1 MGKQKRWVCGTLC
14 LFGMFSATLKHPH
27 YQHLLPPSSANKAQL
42 WDPMHP
48 EATIVPGW
56 RQYYQACTAC
66 WKYEHI
72 SRLHKTTYHFIYLR
86 LYCGMA
92 WHAAWSMPCPKTCS
106 TKDLFQSLNI
116 SPWPNIRSIRSRW
129 AAAVRLR
136 LAPFLPVKLQV
147 QPKWPSFL
155 QTKQMNS
162 VELNPYCDF

>member
-1 MGKQKRWVCGTLC
+1 MWYAVFVWNVQCYTEAPSLSALAAPLVCKQGTTMGSDASW
-14 LFGMFSATLKHPH
+14 S
-27 YQHLLPPSSANKAQL
+27 N
-42 WDPMHP
+42 
-48 EATIVPGW
+48 IVPGW
-56 RQYYQACTAC
+56 GHYYQACTAC
-66 WKYEHI
+66 WKYEQI
-72 SRLHKTTYHFIYLR
+72 SRLHNKTTYHFIYLR
-86 LYCGMA
+86 LYCVMA

-129 AAAVRLR
+129 AAAVPLR

-162 VELNPYCDF
+162 VELNPYCDL